1 MPSTCS
7 LTRFCDSCLKWK
19 LTLFGRSLFLIFL
32 ELVANTV
39 CWIAAGIAFGRRNET
54 RSTLNL
60 ALLAW
65 TIGLRHGLDADHIS
79 AIDNATRGLISMG
92 QLPVTCGLFFS
103 LGHSTIV
110 IVVNIAIAISTD
122 VYDRISGVGDVGGIV
137 GAAVS
142 GSFLFIIGLANSII
156 LYKIIRKRRRK
167 RAAEASE
174 DEEDKSYSTIM
185 MKILG
190 PVTRFVNKPWKMYPV
205 GVLFGFG
212 FDTASSIALL
222 AVTALAQRDTEGKGI
237 PRHDIV
243 ILPFLFTAGMT
254 LVDSVDSVLMLYAY
268 AGVPDRAFALVEKRI
283 PNGKNVSEIV
293 EDIIPDDV
301 TPAPASPPASLLD
314 RVSST
319 QPEPLANAS
328 KRNSTIEDVEAT
340 PVLLHDDE
348 RDRGNESVLTQRARR
363 VKQHTMSDLSIALT
377 LISILVA
384 FSISLI
390 TIMALIG
397 ENCDPCQRAAE
408 DPDGG
413 GLAGS
418 WWRAWAKAADQ
429 SGYIGAAIVG
439 VFVAIL
445 VGWYGGRWALRKMK
459 KRRNERIA

>member
-1 MPSTCS
+1 MPSTRS
-7 LTRFCDSCLKWK
+7 LTLLRDPCLKWK
-19 LTLFGRSLFLIFL
+19 LTLFGRSLLLIFL
-32 ELVANTV
+32 ELVVNAV

-167 RAAEASE
+167 RPAEAGE
-174 DEEDKSYSTIM
+174 DEENKSYSTVM

-190 PVTRFVNKPWKMYPV
+190 PVTRFVDRPWKMYPV

-222 AVTALAQRDTEGKGI
+222 AVTALAQRDAEGKGI

-243 ILPFLFTAGMT
+243 ILPLLFTAGMT
-254 LVDSVDSVLMLYAY
+254 LVDSADSVLMLYAY

-283 PNGKNVSEIV
+283 PTGKNVSEIV
-293 EDIIPDDV
+293 EDITPDDA
-301 TPAPASPPASLLD
+301 TPAPVSPLGHI
-314 RVSST
+314 SSS
-319 QPEPLANAS
+319 QPEALVKTS
-328 KRNSTIEDVEAT
+328 KPNSIIEDIEAT
-340 PVLLHDDE
+340 PDLLHNDE

-418 WWRAWAKAADQ
+418 WWRAWAKVTPDQ

>member
-1 MPSTCS
+1 MPSMRS
-7 LTRFCDSCLKWK
+7 LTRFRDSCLKWK
-19 LTLFGRSLFLIFL
+19 LTLLGRSLLLIFL
-32 ELVANTV
+32 ELVANAV
-39 CWIAAGIAFGRRNET
+39 CWIAAGISFGRRNET

-167 RAAEASE
+167 RAEAAGE
-174 DEEDKSYSTIM
+174 DEEDKSYSTVM

-237 PRHDIV
+237 PRHSIV
-243 ILPFLFTAGMT
+243 ILPLLFTAGMT

-283 PNGKNVSEIV
+283 PAGKIVSEIV
-293 EDIIPDDV
+293 ENIAPDDA
-301 TPAPASPPASLLD
+301 TPVPASPLDHAS
-314 RVSST
+314 SS
-319 QPEPLANAS
+319 QPEPLVKAS

-340 PVLLHDDE
+340 PELLHDNE
-348 RDRGNESVLTQRARR
+348 RDRGDESVLTQRARR

-439 VFVAIL
+439 LFVAIL
-445 VGWYGGRWALRKMK
+445 VGWYGGRWALQKMK
-459 KRRNERIA
+459 KRRNEQIA

>member
-1 MPSTCS
+1 MPSTRS
-7 LTRFCDSCLKWK
+7 LTLLRDPCLKWK
-19 LTLFGRSLFLIFL
+19 LTLFGRSLLLIFL
-32 ELVANTV
+32 ELVVNAV

-167 RAAEASE
+167 RVAEAGE
-174 DEEDKSYSTIM
+174 DEEDKSYSTVM

-190 PVTRFVNKPWKMYPV
+190 PVTRFVDRPWKMYPV

-222 AVTALAQRDTEGKGI
+222 AVTALAQRDAEGKGI

-243 ILPFLFTAGMT
+243 ILPLLFTAGMT
-254 LVDSVDSVLMLYAY
+254 LVDSADSVLMLYAY

-283 PNGKNVSEIV
+283 PTGKNVSEIV
-293 EDIIPDDV
+293 EDITPDDA
-301 TPAPASPPASLLD
+301 TPAPVSPLD
-314 RVSST
+314 HISSS
-319 QPEPLANAS
+319 QPEALVKTS
-328 KRNSTIEDVEAT
+328 KPNSIIEDIEAT
-340 PVLLHDDE
+340 PDLLHNDE
-348 RDRGNESVLTQRARR
+348 RDRGDESVLTQRARR

-397 ENCDPCQRAAE
+397 DNCDPCQRAAE

-445 VGWYGGRWALRKMK
+445 VGWYGGRWALRMK

>member
-1 MPSTCS
+1 MPSTRS
-7 LTRFCDSCLKWK
+7 LTLLRDPCLKWK
-19 LTLFGRSLFLIFL
+19 LTLLGRSLLLIFL
-32 ELVANTV
+32 ELVVNAV
-39 CWIAAGIAFGRRNET
+39 CWIAAGIAFGRHNET

-79 AIDNATRGLISMG
+79 AIDNATRGLISMD

-167 RAAEASE
+167 RIAGAGE
-174 DEEDKSYSTIM
+174 DEEDKSYSTVM

-222 AVTALAQRDTEGKGI
+222 AVTALAQRDAEGKGI
-237 PRHDIV
+237 LRQDIV
-243 ILPFLFTAGMT
+243 ILPLLFTAGMT
-254 LVDSVDSVLMLYAY
+254 LVDSIDSVLMLYAY

-283 PNGKNVSEIV
+283 PTGKNVSEIV
-293 EDIIPDDV
+293 EDINPNDA
-301 TPAPASPPASLLD
+301 TPSPTSQLD
-314 RVSST
+314 HVSSS
-319 QPEPLANAS
+319 QPELLVKTS
-328 KRNSTIEDVEAT
+328 KRNSITEDVEAT
-340 PVLLHDDE
+340 PELLHDDE
-348 RDRGNESVLTQRARR
+348 RNRGDESVLAQRAHR

-418 WWRAWAKAADQ
+418 WWRAWAKAADK

-439 VFVAIL
+439 VFVTIL

-459 KRRNERIA
+459 KRRDERIA